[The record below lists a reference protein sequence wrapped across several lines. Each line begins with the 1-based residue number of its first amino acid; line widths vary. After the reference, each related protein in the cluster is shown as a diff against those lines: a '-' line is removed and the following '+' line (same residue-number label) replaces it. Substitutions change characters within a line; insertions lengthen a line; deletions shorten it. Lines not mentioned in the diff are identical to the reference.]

1 MSQLGRSAGLTG
13 FLERCREA
21 GLDAYQIVSAV
32 GLPPAVLTDPDLR
45 VSVEL
50 IGRMYE
56 IAAEMSGQEDF
67 ALRVAETRR
76 LSNMGAVGLVIR
88 EQPTLR
94 RALAAYARYQ
104 WLQNDA
110 YSVVTQEFGDQ
121 AILRINGPSWQG
133 RQSQELAVATAFRTI
148 RGILGESWRPL
159 EIWFTHAA
167 PLKLDTY
174 RRVFG
179 ILPSFDQDA
188 MAVVMRRSEL
198 DAPIVNADPVIA
210 RQVARYLER
219 LTEERSIVLSDKV
232 SELIVALLPD
242 GVCSVERVAQHLG
255 MDRRTLHRRLA
266 AEGVTF
272 SGILDDRRR
281 DMAASLLT
289 TSDRP
294 LQSVADLLGFSSLS
308 AFAHWFRRHFGQSA
322 SAWRATHAGSPIR
335 PSAALFPAL

>member
-1 MSQLGRSAGLTG
+1 MQRLHLH
-13 FLERCREA
+13 
-21 GLDAYQIVSAV
+21 IN
-32 GLPPAVLTDPDLR
+32 
-45 VSVEL
+45 VE
-50 IGRMYE
+50 
-56 IAAEMSGQEDF
+56 D
-67 ALRVAETRR
+67 
-76 LSNMGAVGLVIR
+76 
-88 EQPTLR
+88 
-94 RALAAYARYQ
+94 
-104 WLQNDA
+104 
-110 YSVVTQEFGDQ
+110 
-121 AILRINGPSWQG
+121 
-133 RQSQELAVATAFRTI
+133 
-148 RGILGESWRPL
+148 
-159 EIWFTHAA
+159 
-167 PLKLDTY
+167 
-174 RRVFG
+174 
-179 ILPSFDQDA
+179 
-188 MAVVMRRSEL
+188 
-198 DAPIVNADPVIA
+198 
-210 RQVARYLER
+210 LER